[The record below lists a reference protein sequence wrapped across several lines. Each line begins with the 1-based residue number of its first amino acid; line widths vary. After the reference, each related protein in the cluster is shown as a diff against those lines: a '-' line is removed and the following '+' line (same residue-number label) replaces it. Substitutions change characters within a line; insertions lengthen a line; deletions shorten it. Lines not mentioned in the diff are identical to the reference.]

1 MSAPRTA
8 LPNRRANASFSFE
21 HEGHRYRATAGRF
34 ANGDLAEIFLD
45 VGKAGTPLQ
54 SNAETAAI
62 LVSLLLQ
69 HGVSV
74 DTIRHSVGGPIAV
87 ALGRFA
93 ALPGAQGGADLADG
107 APG

>member
-1 MSAPRTA
+1 MRKRAGAGMSAPRTA
-8 LPNRRANASFSFE
+8 LPNRRANVSFSFD

-34 ANGDLAEIFLD
+34 ANGDLAEVFLD
-45 VGKAGTPLQ
+45 AGKAGTALQ

-74 DTIRHSVGGPIAV
+74 DTIRHSVGGPIAI
-87 ALGRFA
+87 ALARF
-93 ALPGAQGGADLADG
+93 GDG
-107 APG
+107 AE

>member
-8 LPNRRANASFSFE
+8 LPNRRANASLSFE
-21 HEGHRYRATAGRF
+21 HEGHHYRATAGRF

-45 VGKAGTPLQ
+45 GKAGTPLQ

-69 HGVSV
+69 HGVRV

-87 ALGRFA
+87 ALGHFA
-93 ALPGAQGGADLADG
+93 AIPDSQVGAQ
-107 APG
+107 

>member
-1 MSAPRTA
+1 MSVPRAT
-8 LPNRRANASFSFE
+8 LPNRRANVSFSFE

-34 ANGDLAEIFLD
+34 ANGDLAEVFLD

-87 ALGRFA
+87 ALGHFA
-93 ALPGAQGGADLADG
+93 VFPDSQVGAQ
-107 APG
+107 